1 MILIVYIYVYS
12 TSVSNNLIINI
23 INQQIVKLYI
33 KYVEVKVNETVCV
46 VVLLLIKNKTNKKLT
61 VCNYCKSDSWQ
72 LIVYL

>member
-46 VVLLLIKNKTNKKLT
+46 VVLLLIKNKKQQKLT

-72 LIVYL
+72 LSVYL

>member
-12 TSVSNNLIINI
+12 TSVSNNLIINS

-46 VVLLLIKNKTNKKLT
+46 VVLLLIKNKNKKT
-61 VCNYCKSDSWQ
+61 YSM
-72 LIVYL
+72 